1 MPNCNT
7 RNAQT
12 RPRSSGISP
21 KRSSKW
27 VMHAAPGRVQKTQLH
42 HTPTAKLS
50 CESLSG
56 EWPEWRVGSAT
67 LMGTRKHGISWD
79 SSAWWNSLEKLSI
92 PCVGILLS
100 ALRVPLALDEA
111 ELHKGPLRA
120 EWDCPHEKYAQNSYC
135 TSNSHPGFV
144 LQWFSCAEGPWA
156 SDSIPPH
163 VINSWALL
171 PSKDSTWPMQEAR
184 AQSWRKMS
192 FSFTL
197 HCPVYG
203 CTSLLLQEENT
214 DDFTLANGPGMWVN
228 HLCSTTETRDA
239 CTWHTWMPCPHLC
252 KHLIPL

>member
-27 VMHAAPGRVQKTQLH
+27 VMHAAPGGVQKTQLH

-184 AQSWRKMS
+184 AQSWKKMS

-239 CTWHTWMPCPHLC
+239 CTWPHECHAHTCAN
-252 KHLIPL
+252 I